1 MFRTLLF
8 RWLRSPLLTGWS
20 ALICAI
26 AMIALPTVARAAM
39 NGTVT
44 GCEFTPYLP
53 FVLLSAILIGWWQAS
68 AVALISVAILGGL
81 FITPPVSQLEKSCF
95 LAGAG
100 IFMAASAAMIATAI
114 LVRRAFAGLQS
125 RGADEAGGGIV
136 FSVEQGEVWASWYGQ
151 GAPVRL
157 GAERKVAET
166 MRHFLAH
173 SPEN

>member
-1 MFRTLLF
+1 
-8 RWLRSPLLTGWS
+8 
-20 ALICAI
+20 
-26 AMIALPTVARAAM
+26 MIALPTVARAAM

-68 AVALISVAILGGL
+68 AVALISVAIMGGL
-81 FITPPVSQLEKSCF
+81 FITPPISSLEKSCF

-100 IFMAASAAMIATAI
+100 MFLAAAATMIGTAVI
-114 LVRRAFAGLQS
+114 VRRAFAFLHR

-136 FSVEQGEVWASWYGQ
+136 FSVAQGEVWASWYGLA
-151 GAPVRL
+151 APVRL

-166 MRHFLAH
+166 MERFLAR
-173 SPEN
+173 SSEN

>member
-1 MFRTLLF
+1 MV
-8 RWLRSPLLTGWS
+8 
-20 ALICAI
+20 
-26 AMIALPTVARAAM
+26 MIALPTIARAAI

-53 FVLLSAILIGWWQAS
+53 FVLISAILIGWWQAS
-68 AVALISVAILGGL
+68 AVALVSVAILGGL
-81 FITPPVSQLEKSCF
+81 FVAPPVVQLERPCF

-100 IFMAASAAMIATAI
+100 MFLAASGAMIGTAV
-114 LVRRAFAGLQS
+114 LVRRAFAGLQR

-166 MRHFLAH
+166 MRRFLAR
-173 SPEN
+173 SSDD